1 MPKHLDVQPTAFACS
16 VCCDENDAAG
26 DDDPQTYKAFLTWM
40 KKHRTNYVTSAMGL
54 CICANRHTCTQ
65 GEYNSLRE
73 QAIRKRGLGT
83 YVIACPVAGCA
94 EALYETPRLQ
104 PLWDRLVTVCGNG
117 HLVDF
122 NCYQRLL
129 SRNITTCPP
138 CRATLQLVATETIPT
153 VAMSFPGQMCDVYR
167 PLDGLNNLLDLLLF
181 EDEDSG
187 ANLIHGDFRS
197 MVQHIFFDAIYP
209 VPFQRDIGYQNSDRG
224 MVSRF
229 LLMATSENNL
239 ALHKFALASFQKHW
253 DEFVKVLDREA
264 PCTLVACLNFIQRFR
279 DTITETMTQGE
290 TAHNDPVRTAIL
302 AEMRVVFGYLRT
314 AFLFVEKT
322 WWLIENAQTGLVVG
336 NIPSEPQL
344 PDVASPQESVE
355 DRLPQY
361 LR

>member
-138 CRATLQLVATETIPT
+138 CRGTLQLVATETIPT

-167 PLDGLNNLLDLLLF
+167 PLDGLNNLLDFLLS
-181 EDEDSG
+181 EDEVSG
-187 ANLIHGDFRS
+187 ANALHADFRS
-197 MVQHIFFDAIYP
+197 MVQSIFFDARYP
-209 VPFQRDIGYQNSDRG
+209 LPWEREPSHRG
-224 MVSRF
+224 IVSRF
-229 LLMATSENNL
+229 LLMATDENTL
-239 ALHKFALASFQKHW
+239 ALYQLALKDFRAHW
-253 DEFVKVLDREA
+253 KEFVKVLDREA
-264 PCTLVACLNFIQRFR
+264 PCTQVVCR
-279 DTITETMTQGE
+279 DFVQHLTDLINETTTRGE
-290 TAHNDPVRTAIL
+290 PARNDPVRLSIL
-302 AEMRVVFGYLRT
+302 AEMRVVLGYLNT
-314 AFLFVEKT
+314 AFLFVKKT
-322 WWLIENAQTGLVVG
+322 WWFIENTQTGLVLG
-336 NIPSEPQL
+336 IIPSEPQL
-344 PDVASPQESVE
+344 PDVASPQASVE
-355 DRLPQY
+355 DRLPQS
-361 LR
+361 LQ